1 MAQYGSMMQVAESS
15 PLARHFEI
23 AEGLRWSVLQDLL
36 DRSRISTDEAE
47 ALIAPRRTLMRRKR
61 SGRFTSGESDRLARV
76 LDILKLAE
84 ETFGEPAK
92 AQRWLRTPNGASGG
106 HRPLDLCSTGEG
118 ARLVETVLGRL
129 AHGVYG

>member
-1 MAQYGSMMQVAESS
+1 MQIAESP

-23 AEGLRWSVLQDLL
+23 AAGLRWSLLQDLL
-36 DRSRISTDEAE
+36 DRSRMSADEAE

-61 SGRFTSGESDRLARV
+61 SGTFTSGESDRLARV

-84 ETFGEPAK
+84 ETFGDPAK
-92 AQRWLRTPNGASGG
+92 AHRWLRTSNGAVGG
-106 HRPLDLCSTGEG
+106 NRPLDLCSTGEG